1 MAQFPNRAVESD
13 ARVHPFPSVA
23 PCSCAPFTS
32 TLCAMKYSFRKVLST
47 DWPALAASFGIPI
60 IWAIYFVFPHLQKS
74 ALPPSLWFPAS
85 VSAALII
92 WLVWRI
98 RRVAR
103 LFTHGQL
110 ATGQVT
116 SLLLAKDRGRI
127 EFAFEYQGKRVSTW
141 MPIHQTKAVLSLAP
155 GATVEVLFDKDHPAR
170 AIVKHL
176 YAA

>member
-1 MAQFPNRAVESD
+1 
-13 ARVHPFPSVA
+13 
-23 PCSCAPFTS
+23 
-32 TLCAMKYSFRKVLST
+32 MKYSLRKVLST

-60 IWAIYFVFPHLQKS
+60 IWVIHFVFPHLQQS
-74 ALPPSLWFPAS
+74 APPLSLWFPAS
-85 VSAALII
+85 IAAALII

-98 RRVAR
+98 SRVAK
-103 LFTHGQL
+103 LFALGQL

-116 SLLLAKDRGRI
+116 DLNLAKDRGRL

-141 MPIHQTKAVLSLAP
+141 MPIHQTKAVLSLTP
-155 GATVEVLFDKDHPAR
+155 GTTVEVLFDKNHPTR